1 MIASESGYDVFMS
14 DFFLHENILIRYWV
28 DRCSAYALNGKK
40 IKRAVANIPLSI
52 TPDIQNNTHNFFP
65 DSYNFKKLY
74 IYCKQ
79 QMKIKTTEFINHGVV
94 NVGDLPIPFD
104 MVLNASA
111 LVVVITFVYLK
122 VSWKESIIT
131 PRQEVFN
138 DKQNFIG
145 KLFGIIIL
153 FLLVA
158 PGIFG
163 NESSKTSIAP
173 LILWV
178 FLWIGVPVLGL
189 LFGDIYSKFNPLNLF
204 SLKSDKPESVYFA
217 CVLFIGLTWFELV
230 WRRPGNPLNIAVVL
244 ITLFVCVNLL
254 RYFLKKSLIEVDPL
268 LLLHYLYSKLK
279 LFNSKPYFRSLLDN
293 IGNLAKLRGIE
304 YFVLLMIGTVT
315 YDGLRETTFWYN
327 QFGSRTDDMGFS
339 TMMFL
344 IMNLGTILFYR
355 FACFFAIKV
364 GGSDLE
370 LNHVSNLF
378 GHTMLPIAFAYHVTH
393 YLTLLLFE
401 SQTFFY
407 RFNDPIGIGMNLL
420 NVEEPTINYFIEPL
434 VIWGIQVAVT
444 LLGHML
450 SVVLAHDLAVKLF
463 GHQQSDKTQYIFL
476 FITVALT
483 LQALFVLSVG

>member
-1 MIASESGYDVFMS
+1 MI
-14 DFFLHENILIRYWV
+14 
-28 DRCSAYALNGKK
+28 
-40 IKRAVANIPLSI
+40 IKNSPSL
-52 TPDIQNNTHNFFP
+52 
-65 DSYNFKKLY
+65 
-74 IYCKQ
+74 
-79 QMKIKTTEFINHGVV
+79 NHGVV

-104 MVLNASA
+104 IVLNSSA
-111 LVVVITFVYLK
+111 LVVLITFVYLK

-138 DKQNFIG
+138 DKQSFIG

-163 NESSKTSIAP
+163 NESSKTSVAP

-204 SLKSDKPESVYFA
+204 SLKSNKPESVYFA
-217 CVLFIGLTWFELV
+217 CILFIGLTWFELV
-230 WRRPGNPLNIAVVL
+230 WKEPGNPLNIAIVL

-279 LFNSKPYFRSLLDN
+279 LFNSRPYFRSLLDN
-293 IGNLAKLRGIE
+293 IGNLAKLKGIE

-407 RFNDPIGIGMNLL
+407 RFNDPIGIGMNIL

>member
-1 MIASESGYDVFMS
+1 MIIKNSAS
-14 DFFLHENILIRYWV
+14 L
-28 DRCSAYALNGKK
+28 
-40 IKRAVANIPLSI
+40 
-52 TPDIQNNTHNFFP
+52 
-65 DSYNFKKLY
+65 
-74 IYCKQ
+74 
-79 QMKIKTTEFINHGVV
+79 NHGVV

-104 MVLNASA
+104 IVLNSSA
-111 LVVVITFVYLK
+111 LVVLITFVYLK

-230 WRRPGNPLNIAVVL
+230 WSRPGNPLNIAVVL

-364 GGSDLE
+364 SGSDLE

-407 RFNDPIGIGMNLL
+407 RFNDPIGIGMNIL
-420 NVEEPTINYFIEPL
+420 NVQEPTINYFVEPL

>member
-1 MIASESGYDVFMS
+1 M
-14 DFFLHENILIRYWV
+14 ILIN
-28 DRCSAYALNGKK
+28 SASL
-40 IKRAVANIPLSI
+40 
-52 TPDIQNNTHNFFP
+52 
-65 DSYNFKKLY
+65 
-74 IYCKQ
+74 
-79 QMKIKTTEFINHGVV
+79 NHGVV

-104 MVLNASA
+104 IVLNSSA
-111 LVVVITFVYLK
+111 LVVLITFVYLK

-131 PRQEVFN
+131 TRQEIFN
-138 DKQNFIG
+138 DKQSFIG

-217 CVLFIGLTWFELV
+217 CILFIGLTWFELV
-230 WRRPGNPLNIAVVL
+230 WRKPGNPLNIAIVL
-244 ITLFVCVNLL
+244 ITLFICVNLL

-279 LFNSKPYFRSLLDN
+279 LFNSRPYFRSLLDN

-364 GGSDLE
+364 GGSDLK

-407 RFNDPIGIGMNLL
+407 RFNDPIGIGMNIL

>member
-1 MIASESGYDVFMS
+1 MIIKNSAS
-14 DFFLHENILIRYWV
+14 L
-28 DRCSAYALNGKK
+28 
-40 IKRAVANIPLSI
+40 
-52 TPDIQNNTHNFFP
+52 
-65 DSYNFKKLY
+65 
-74 IYCKQ
+74 
-79 QMKIKTTEFINHGVV
+79 NHGVV

-104 MVLNASA
+104 IVLNSSA
-111 LVVVITFVYLK
+111 LVVLITFVYLK

-217 CVLFIGLTWFELV
+217 CILFIGLTWFELV
-230 WRRPGNPLNIAVVL
+230 WRKPGNPLNIAIVL
-244 ITLFVCVNLL
+244 ITLFICVNLL

-279 LFNSKPYFRSLLDN
+279 LFNSRPYFRSLLDN

-407 RFNDPIGIGMNLL
+407 RFNDPIGIGMNVL

>member
-1 MIASESGYDVFMS
+1 MIIKNSAS
-14 DFFLHENILIRYWV
+14 L
-28 DRCSAYALNGKK
+28 
-40 IKRAVANIPLSI
+40 
-52 TPDIQNNTHNFFP
+52 
-65 DSYNFKKLY
+65 
-74 IYCKQ
+74 
-79 QMKIKTTEFINHGVV
+79 NHGVV

-104 MVLNASA
+104 IVLNSSA
-111 LVVVITFVYLK
+111 LVVLITFVYLK

-138 DKQNFIG
+138 DRQNFIG

-163 NESSKTSIAP
+163 NESSKTSVAP

-204 SLKSDKPESVYFA
+204 SLKSEKPESVYFA
-217 CVLFIGLTWFELV
+217 CILFIGLTWFELV
-230 WRRPGNPLNIAVVL
+230 WRKPGNPLNIAIVL

-279 LFNSKPYFRSLLDN
+279 LFNSRPYFRSLLDN
-293 IGNLAKLRGIE
+293 IGNLAKLKGIE

-364 GGSDLE
+364 GGSDLK

-407 RFNDPIGIGMNLL
+407 RFNDPIGIGMNIL
-420 NVEEPTINYFIEPL
+420 NVQEPTISYFVEPL

-450 SVVLAHDLAVKLF
+450 SVVLAHDLSVKLF

>member
-1 MIASESGYDVFMS
+1 MIIKNTAS
-14 DFFLHENILIRYWV
+14 L
-28 DRCSAYALNGKK
+28 
-40 IKRAVANIPLSI
+40 
-52 TPDIQNNTHNFFP
+52 
-65 DSYNFKKLY
+65 
-74 IYCKQ
+74 
-79 QMKIKTTEFINHGVV
+79 NHGVV

-104 MVLNASA
+104 IVLNSSA
-111 LVVVITFVYLK
+111 LVVLITFVYLK

-163 NESSKTSIAP
+163 NESSKTSVAP

-189 LFGDIYSKFNPLNLF
+189 LFGDIYSKF
-204 SLKSDKPESVYFA
+204 
-217 CVLFIGLTWFELV
+217 
-230 WRRPGNPLNIAVVL
+230 
-244 ITLFVCVNLL
+244 
-254 RYFLKKSLIEVDPL
+254 DPL

-279 LFNSKPYFRSLLDN
+279 LFNSRPYFRSLLDN
-293 IGNLAKLRGIE
+293 IGNLAKLKGIE

-407 RFNDPIGIGMNLL
+407 RFNDPIGIGMNIL

>member
-1 MIASESGYDVFMS
+1 MIIKNSAS
-14 DFFLHENILIRYWV
+14 L
-28 DRCSAYALNGKK
+28 
-40 IKRAVANIPLSI
+40 
-52 TPDIQNNTHNFFP
+52 
-65 DSYNFKKLY
+65 
-74 IYCKQ
+74 
-79 QMKIKTTEFINHGVV
+79 NHGVV

-104 MVLNASA
+104 MVLNSSA
-111 LVVVITFVYLK
+111 LVVLITFVYLK
-122 VSWKESIIT
+122 VSWKESIVT

-163 NESSKTSIAP
+163 NESSKTSVAP

-204 SLKSDKPESVYFA
+204 SLKSNKPESVYFA
-217 CVLFIGLTWFELV
+217 CILFIGLTWFELV
-230 WRRPGNPLNIAVVL
+230 WKEPGNPLNIAIVL

-279 LFNSKPYFRSLLDN
+279 LFNSRPYFRSLLDN
-293 IGNLAKLRGIE
+293 IGNLAKLKGIE

-407 RFNDPIGIGMNLL
+407 RFNDPIGIGMNIL

>member
-1 MIASESGYDVFMS
+1 MIIKNTAS
-14 DFFLHENILIRYWV
+14 L
-28 DRCSAYALNGKK
+28 
-40 IKRAVANIPLSI
+40 
-52 TPDIQNNTHNFFP
+52 
-65 DSYNFKKLY
+65 
-74 IYCKQ
+74 
-79 QMKIKTTEFINHGVV
+79 NHGVV

-104 MVLNASA
+104 MVLNSSA
-111 LVVVITFVYLK
+111 LVLLITFVYLK
-122 VSWKESIIT
+122 VSWKESIVT
-131 PRQEVFN
+131 PIQEVFN

-163 NESSKTSIAP
+163 NESSKTSVAP

-204 SLKSDKPESVYFA
+204 SLKSEKPESVYFA
-217 CVLFIGLTWFELV
+217 CILFIGLTWFELV
-230 WRRPGNPLNIAVVL
+230 WRKPGNPLNIAIVL
-244 ITLFVCVNLL
+244 ITLFVSVNLL

-279 LFNSKPYFRSLLDN
+279 LFNSRPYFRSLLDN
-293 IGNLAKLRGIE
+293 IGNLAKLKGIE

-407 RFNDPIGIGMNLL
+407 RFNDPIGIGMNIL

>member
-1 MIASESGYDVFMS
+1 M
-14 DFFLHENILIRYWV
+14 
-28 DRCSAYALNGKK
+28 
-40 IKRAVANIPLSI
+40 
-52 TPDIQNNTHNFFP
+52 
-65 DSYNFKKLY
+65 
-74 IYCKQ
+74 
-79 QMKIKTTEFINHGVV
+79 
-94 NVGDLPIPFD
+94 
-104 MVLNASA
+104 
-111 LVVVITFVYLK
+111 ITFVYLK

-204 SLKSDKPESVYFA
+204 SLKSNKPESVYFA
-217 CVLFIGLTWFELV
+217 CILFIGLTWFELV
-230 WRRPGNPLNIAVVL
+230 WKEPGNPLNIAIVL

-293 IGNLAKLRGIE
+293 IGNLAKLKGIE

-364 GGSDLE
+364 GGSDLK

-407 RFNDPIGIGMNLL
+407 RFNDPIGIGMNIL

>member
-1 MIASESGYDVFMS
+1 M
-14 DFFLHENILIRYWV
+14 ILIN
-28 DRCSAYALNGKK
+28 SASL
-40 IKRAVANIPLSI
+40 
-52 TPDIQNNTHNFFP
+52 
-65 DSYNFKKLY
+65 
-74 IYCKQ
+74 
-79 QMKIKTTEFINHGVV
+79 NHGVV

-104 MVLNASA
+104 IVLNSSA
-111 LVVVITFVYLK
+111 LVVLITFVYLK

-163 NESSKTSIAP
+163 DESSKTSVAP

-217 CVLFIGLTWFELV
+217 CILFIGLTWFELV

-293 IGNLAKLRGIE
+293 IGNLAKLKGIE

-378 GHTMLPIAFAYHVTH
+378 GHTMRPIAFAYHVTH

-407 RFNDPIGIGMNLL
+407 RFNDPIGIGMNVL

>member
-1 MIASESGYDVFMS
+1 M
-14 DFFLHENILIRYWV
+14 ILIN
-28 DRCSAYALNGKK
+28 SASL
-40 IKRAVANIPLSI
+40 
-52 TPDIQNNTHNFFP
+52 
-65 DSYNFKKLY
+65 
-74 IYCKQ
+74 
-79 QMKIKTTEFINHGVV
+79 NHGVV

-104 MVLNASA
+104 IVLNSSA
-111 LVVVITFVYLK
+111 LVVLITFVYLK

-145 KLFGIIIL
+145 KMFGIIIL

-163 NESSKTSIAP
+163 DESSKTSVAP

-217 CVLFIGLTWFELV
+217 CILFIGLTWFELV

-279 LFNSKPYFRSLLDN
+279 LFNSRPYFRSLLDN
-293 IGNLAKLRGIE
+293 IGNLAKLKGIE

-407 RFNDPIGIGMNLL
+407 RFNDPIGIGMNIL

>member
-1 MIASESGYDVFMS
+1 MIIKNTAS
-14 DFFLHENILIRYWV
+14 L
-28 DRCSAYALNGKK
+28 
-40 IKRAVANIPLSI
+40 
-52 TPDIQNNTHNFFP
+52 
-65 DSYNFKKLY
+65 
-74 IYCKQ
+74 
-79 QMKIKTTEFINHGVV
+79 NHGVV

-104 MVLNASA
+104 IVLNSSA
-111 LVVVITFVYLK
+111 LVVLITFVYLK
-122 VSWKESIIT
+122 VSWKESIVT

-217 CVLFIGLTWFELV
+217 CILFIGLTWFELV
-230 WRRPGNPLNIAVVL
+230 WRKPGNPLNIAIVL
-244 ITLFVCVNLL
+244 ITLFICVNLL

-279 LFNSKPYFRSLLDN
+279 LFNSRPYFRSLLDN

-344 IMNLGTILFYR
+344 MMNLGTILFYR

-364 GGSDLE
+364 GGSDLK

-407 RFNDPIGIGMNLL
+407 RFNDPIGIGMNIL
-420 NVEEPTINYFIEPL
+420 NVEEPTIDYFIEPL

>member
-1 MIASESGYDVFMS
+1 MIIKNSAS
-14 DFFLHENILIRYWV
+14 L
-28 DRCSAYALNGKK
+28 
-40 IKRAVANIPLSI
+40 
-52 TPDIQNNTHNFFP
+52 
-65 DSYNFKKLY
+65 
-74 IYCKQ
+74 
-79 QMKIKTTEFINHGVV
+79 NHGVV

-104 MVLNASA
+104 IVLNSSA
-111 LVVVITFVYLK
+111 LVVLITFVYLK

-153 FLLVA
+153 FLLIA

-163 NESSKTSIAP
+163 NESSKTSVAP

-217 CVLFIGLTWFELV
+217 CILFIGLTWFELV
-230 WRRPGNPLNIAVVL
+230 WRKPGNPLNIAIVL
-244 ITLFVCVNLL
+244 ITLFICVNLL

-279 LFNSKPYFRSLLDN
+279 LFNSRPYFRSLLDN

-327 QFGSRTDDMGFS
+327 QFGSRTDDIGFS

-407 RFNDPIGIGMNLL
+407 RFNDPIGIGMNVL

>member
-1 MIASESGYDVFMS
+1 MIIKNSAS
-14 DFFLHENILIRYWV
+14 L
-28 DRCSAYALNGKK
+28 
-40 IKRAVANIPLSI
+40 
-52 TPDIQNNTHNFFP
+52 
-65 DSYNFKKLY
+65 
-74 IYCKQ
+74 
-79 QMKIKTTEFINHGVV
+79 NHGVV

-104 MVLNASA
+104 IVLNSSA
-111 LVVVITFVYLK
+111 LVVLITFVYLK

-138 DKQNFIG
+138 DKQSFIG

-204 SLKSDKPESVYFA
+204 SLKSNKPESVYFA
-217 CVLFIGLTWFELV
+217 CILFIGLTWFELV
-230 WRRPGNPLNIAVVL
+230 WRKPGNPLNIAIVL

-279 LFNSKPYFRSLLDN
+279 LFNSRPYFRSLLDN

-407 RFNDPIGIGMNLL
+407 RFNDPIGIGMNVL

>member
-1 MIASESGYDVFMS
+1 MILKNSAS
-14 DFFLHENILIRYWV
+14 L
-28 DRCSAYALNGKK
+28 
-40 IKRAVANIPLSI
+40 
-52 TPDIQNNTHNFFP
+52 
-65 DSYNFKKLY
+65 
-74 IYCKQ
+74 
-79 QMKIKTTEFINHGVV
+79 NHGVV

-104 MVLNASA
+104 IVLNSSA
-111 LVVVITFVYLK
+111 LVVLITFVYLK

-163 NESSKTSIAP
+163 NESSKTSVAP

-230 WRRPGNPLNIAVVL
+230 WSRPGNPLNIAVVL
-244 ITLFVCVNLL
+244 ITLFICVNLL

-279 LFNSKPYFRSLLDN
+279 LFNSRPYFRSLLDN

-364 GGSDLE
+364 SGSDLE

-407 RFNDPIGIGMNLL
+407 RFNDPIGIGMNIL
-420 NVEEPTINYFIEPL
+420 NVQEPTINYFVEPL

>member
-1 MIASESGYDVFMS
+1 MI
-14 DFFLHENILIRYWV
+14 I
-28 DRCSAYALNGKK
+28 
-40 IKRAVANIPLSI
+40 
-52 TPDIQNNTHNFFP
+52 NNLVTF
-65 DSYNFKKLY
+65 
-74 IYCKQ
+74 
-79 QMKIKTTEFINHGVV
+79 NHGVV

-104 MVLNASA
+104 IVLNSSA
-111 LVVVITFVYLK
+111 LVVLITFVYLK

-131 PRQEVFN
+131 PRPEVFN

-153 FLLVA
+153 FLLIA

-163 NESSKTSIAP
+163 NESSKTSVAP

-189 LFGDIYSKFNPLNLF
+189 FFGDIYSKFNPLNLF

-217 CVLFIGLTWFELV
+217 CILFIGLTWFELV
-230 WRRPGNPLNIAVVL
+230 WRKPGNPLNIAIVL

-279 LFNSKPYFRSLLDN
+279 LFNSRPYFRSLLDN

-355 FACFFAIKV
+355 FACVFAIKV
-364 GGSDLE
+364 GGSNLE

-407 RFNDPIGIGMNLL
+407 RFNDPIGIGMNIL
-420 NVEEPTINYFIEPL
+420 NAQEPTINYFVEPL

>member
-1 MIASESGYDVFMS
+1 MIIKNSAS
-14 DFFLHENILIRYWV
+14 L
-28 DRCSAYALNGKK
+28 
-40 IKRAVANIPLSI
+40 
-52 TPDIQNNTHNFFP
+52 
-65 DSYNFKKLY
+65 
-74 IYCKQ
+74 
-79 QMKIKTTEFINHGVV
+79 NHGVV

-104 MVLNASA
+104 IVLNSSA
-111 LVVVITFVYLK
+111 LVVLITFVYLK

-163 NESSKTSIAP
+163 NESSKTSVAP

-217 CVLFIGLTWFELV
+217 CILFIGLTWFELV

-279 LFNSKPYFRSLLDN
+279 LFNSRPYFRSLLDN

-407 RFNDPIGIGMNLL
+407 RFNDPIGIGMNIL

>member
-1 MIASESGYDVFMS
+1 MIIKNTAS
-14 DFFLHENILIRYWV
+14 L
-28 DRCSAYALNGKK
+28 
-40 IKRAVANIPLSI
+40 
-52 TPDIQNNTHNFFP
+52 
-65 DSYNFKKLY
+65 
-74 IYCKQ
+74 
-79 QMKIKTTEFINHGVV
+79 NHGVV

-104 MVLNASA
+104 IVLNSSA
-111 LVVVITFVYLK
+111 LVVLITFVYLK
-122 VSWKESIIT
+122 VSWKESIVT

-145 KLFGIIIL
+145 KLFGVIIL

-163 NESSKTSIAP
+163 NESSKTSVAP

-204 SLKSDKPESVYFA
+204 SLKSEKPESVYFA
-217 CVLFIGLTWFELV
+217 CILFIGLTWFELV
-230 WRRPGNPLNIAVVL
+230 WRKPGNPLNIAIVL

-279 LFNSKPYFRSLLDN
+279 LFNSRPYFRSLLDN
-293 IGNLAKLRGIE
+293 IGNLAKLKGIE

-407 RFNDPIGIGMNLL
+407 RFNDPIGIGMNIL

>member
-1 MIASESGYDVFMS
+1 MIIKNSAS
-14 DFFLHENILIRYWV
+14 L
-28 DRCSAYALNGKK
+28 
-40 IKRAVANIPLSI
+40 
-52 TPDIQNNTHNFFP
+52 
-65 DSYNFKKLY
+65 
-74 IYCKQ
+74 
-79 QMKIKTTEFINHGVV
+79 NHGVV

-104 MVLNASA
+104 IVLNSSA
-111 LVVVITFVYLK
+111 LVVLITFVYLK

-138 DKQNFIG
+138 DKQSFIG

-204 SLKSDKPESVYFA
+204 SLKSEKPESVYFA
-217 CVLFIGLTWFELV
+217 CILFIGLTWFELV
-230 WRRPGNPLNIAVVL
+230 WRKPGNPLNIAIVL

-279 LFNSKPYFRSLLDN
+279 LFNSRPYFRSLLDN
-293 IGNLAKLRGIE
+293 IGNLAKLKGIE

-407 RFNDPIGIGMNLL
+407 RFNDPIGIGMNVL

-434 VIWGIQVAVT
+434 VIWVIQVVVT

>member
-1 MIASESGYDVFMS
+1 MI
-14 DFFLHENILIRYWV
+14 I
-28 DRCSAYALNGKK
+28 
-40 IKRAVANIPLSI
+40 
-52 TPDIQNNTHNFFP
+52 NNLVSF
-65 DSYNFKKLY
+65 
-74 IYCKQ
+74 
-79 QMKIKTTEFINHGVV
+79 NHGVV

-104 MVLNASA
+104 IVLNSSA
-111 LVVVITFVYLK
+111 LVVLITFVYLK

-131 PRQEVFN
+131 PRPEVFN

-153 FLLVA
+153 FLLIA

-163 NESSKTSIAP
+163 NESSKTSVAP

-189 LFGDIYSKFNPLNLF
+189 FFGDIYSKFNPLNLF

-217 CVLFIGLTWFELV
+217 CILFIGLTWFELV
-230 WRRPGNPLNIAVVL
+230 WRKPGNPLNIAIVL

-279 LFNSKPYFRSLLDN
+279 LFNSRPYFRSLLDN

-364 GGSDLE
+364 GGSNLE
-370 LNHVSNLF
+370 LKHVSNLF

-407 RFNDPIGIGMNLL
+407 RFNDPIGIGMNIF
-420 NVEEPTINYFIEPL
+420 NVQEPTISYFVEPL

>member
-1 MIASESGYDVFMS
+1 MIIK
-14 DFFLHENILIRYWV
+14 N
-28 DRCSAYALNGKK
+28 SATL
-40 IKRAVANIPLSI
+40 
-52 TPDIQNNTHNFFP
+52 
-65 DSYNFKKLY
+65 
-74 IYCKQ
+74 
-79 QMKIKTTEFINHGVV
+79 NHGVV

-104 MVLNASA
+104 IVLNSSA
-111 LVVVITFVYLK
+111 LVVLITFVYLK

-138 DKQNFIG
+138 DRQNFIG

-163 NESSKTSIAP
+163 NESSKTSVAP

-204 SLKSDKPESVYFA
+204 SLKSEKPESVYFA
-217 CVLFIGLTWFELV
+217 CILFIGLTWFELV
-230 WRRPGNPLNIAVVL
+230 WRKPGNPLNIAIVL

-279 LFNSKPYFRSLLDN
+279 LFNSRPYFRSLLDN
-293 IGNLAKLRGIE
+293 IGNLAKLKGIE

-364 GGSDLE
+364 GGSDLK

-407 RFNDPIGIGMNLL
+407 RFNDPIGIGMNIL

-450 SVVLAHDLAVKLF
+450 SVVLAHDLSVKLF

>member
-1 MIASESGYDVFMS
+1 M
-14 DFFLHENILIRYWV
+14 ILIN
-28 DRCSAYALNGKK
+28 SASL
-40 IKRAVANIPLSI
+40 
-52 TPDIQNNTHNFFP
+52 
-65 DSYNFKKLY
+65 
-74 IYCKQ
+74 
-79 QMKIKTTEFINHGVV
+79 NHGVV

-104 MVLNASA
+104 IVLNSSA
-111 LVVVITFVYLK
+111 LVVLITFVYLK

-145 KLFGIIIL
+145 KLFGIMIL

-163 NESSKTSIAP
+163 NESSKTSVAP

-204 SLKSDKPESVYFA
+204 SLKSNKPESVYFA
-217 CVLFIGLTWFELV
+217 CILFIGLTWFELV
-230 WRRPGNPLNIAVVL
+230 WKEPGNPLNIAFAL

-293 IGNLAKLRGIE
+293 IGNLAKLKGIE

-407 RFNDPIGIGMNLL
+407 RFNDPIGIGMNIL

>member
-1 MIASESGYDVFMS
+1 M
-14 DFFLHENILIRYWV
+14 ILIN
-28 DRCSAYALNGKK
+28 SASL
-40 IKRAVANIPLSI
+40 
-52 TPDIQNNTHNFFP
+52 
-65 DSYNFKKLY
+65 
-74 IYCKQ
+74 
-79 QMKIKTTEFINHGVV
+79 NHGVV

-104 MVLNASA
+104 IVLNSSA
-111 LVVVITFVYLK
+111 LVVLITFVYLK

-163 NESSKTSIAP
+163 NESSKTSVAP

-230 WRRPGNPLNIAVVL
+230 WSRPGNPLNIAVVL

-279 LFNSKPYFRSLLDN
+279 LFNSKPYFLSLLDN

-364 GGSDLE
+364 SGSDLE

-407 RFNDPIGIGMNLL
+407 RFNDPIGIGMNIL
-420 NVEEPTINYFIEPL
+420 NVQEPTINYFVEPL

>member
-1 MIASESGYDVFMS
+1 M
-14 DFFLHENILIRYWV
+14 ILIN
-28 DRCSAYALNGKK
+28 SASL
-40 IKRAVANIPLSI
+40 
-52 TPDIQNNTHNFFP
+52 
-65 DSYNFKKLY
+65 
-74 IYCKQ
+74 
-79 QMKIKTTEFINHGVV
+79 NHGVV

-104 MVLNASA
+104 IVLNSSA
-111 LVVVITFVYLK
+111 LVVLITFVYLK

-163 NESSKTSIAP
+163 NESSKTSVAP

-364 GGSDLE
+364 SGSDLE

-378 GHTMLPIAFAYHVTH
+378 GHTMLPIAFSYHVTH

-407 RFNDPIGIGMNLL
+407 RFNDPIGIGMNIL
-420 NVEEPTINYFIEPL
+420 NVQEPTINYFVEPL

>member
-1 MIASESGYDVFMS
+1 MIIKNSAS
-14 DFFLHENILIRYWV
+14 L
-28 DRCSAYALNGKK
+28 
-40 IKRAVANIPLSI
+40 
-52 TPDIQNNTHNFFP
+52 
-65 DSYNFKKLY
+65 
-74 IYCKQ
+74 
-79 QMKIKTTEFINHGVV
+79 NHGVV

-104 MVLNASA
+104 IVLNSSA
-111 LVVVITFVYLK
+111 LVVLITFVYLK

-163 NESSKTSIAP
+163 NESSKTSVAP

-217 CVLFIGLTWFELV
+217 CILFIGLTWFELV
-230 WRRPGNPLNIAVVL
+230 WRKPGNPLNIAIVL
-244 ITLFVCVNLL
+244 ITLFICVNLL

-279 LFNSKPYFRSLLDN
+279 LFNSRPYFRSLLDN

-407 RFNDPIGIGMNLL
+407 RFNDPIGIGMNIL

>member
-1 MIASESGYDVFMS
+1 M
-14 DFFLHENILIRYWV
+14 ILIS
-28 DRCSAYALNGKK
+28 SASL
-40 IKRAVANIPLSI
+40 
-52 TPDIQNNTHNFFP
+52 
-65 DSYNFKKLY
+65 
-74 IYCKQ
+74 
-79 QMKIKTTEFINHGVV
+79 NHGVV

-104 MVLNASA
+104 IVLNSSA
-111 LVVVITFVYLK
+111 LVVLITFVYLK

-163 NESSKTSIAP
+163 NESSKTSVAP

-204 SLKSDKPESVYFA
+204 SLKSEKPESVYFA
-217 CVLFIGLTWFELV
+217 CILFIGLTWFELV
-230 WRRPGNPLNIAVVL
+230 WKEPGNPLNIAIVL

-279 LFNSKPYFRSLLDN
+279 LFNSRPYFRSLLDN
-293 IGNLAKLRGIE
+293 IGNLAKLKGIE

-407 RFNDPIGIGMNLL
+407 RFNDPIGIGMNIL

>member
-1 MIASESGYDVFMS
+1 MIIKNSAS
-14 DFFLHENILIRYWV
+14 L
-28 DRCSAYALNGKK
+28 
-40 IKRAVANIPLSI
+40 
-52 TPDIQNNTHNFFP
+52 
-65 DSYNFKKLY
+65 
-74 IYCKQ
+74 
-79 QMKIKTTEFINHGVV
+79 NHGVV

-104 MVLNASA
+104 IVLNSSA
-111 LVVVITFVYLK
+111 LVVLITFVYLK

-163 NESSKTSIAP
+163 DESSKTSVAP

-217 CVLFIGLTWFELV
+217 CILFIGLTWFELV

-407 RFNDPIGIGMNLL
+407 RFNDPIGIGMNIL

>member
-1 MIASESGYDVFMS
+1 MIIKNSAS
-14 DFFLHENILIRYWV
+14 L
-28 DRCSAYALNGKK
+28 
-40 IKRAVANIPLSI
+40 
-52 TPDIQNNTHNFFP
+52 
-65 DSYNFKKLY
+65 
-74 IYCKQ
+74 
-79 QMKIKTTEFINHGVV
+79 NHGVV

-104 MVLNASA
+104 IVLNSSA
-111 LVVVITFVYLK
+111 LVVLITFVYLK

-153 FLLVA
+153 FLLIA

-163 NESSKTSIAP
+163 NESSKTSVAP

-217 CVLFIGLTWFELV
+217 CILFIGLTWFELV

-364 GGSDLE
+364 GGSDLK

-407 RFNDPIGIGMNLL
+407 RFNDPIGIGMNIL

>member
-1 MIASESGYDVFMS
+1 M
-14 DFFLHENILIRYWV
+14 ILIN
-28 DRCSAYALNGKK
+28 SASL
-40 IKRAVANIPLSI
+40 
-52 TPDIQNNTHNFFP
+52 
-65 DSYNFKKLY
+65 
-74 IYCKQ
+74 
-79 QMKIKTTEFINHGVV
+79 NHGVV

-104 MVLNASA
+104 IVLNSSA
-111 LVVVITFVYLK
+111 LVVLITFVYLK

-163 NESSKTSIAP
+163 NESSKTSVAP

-230 WRRPGNPLNIAVVL
+230 WSRPGNPLNIAVVL

-279 LFNSKPYFRSLLDN
+279 LFNSKPYFRSLLVN

-364 GGSDLE
+364 SGSDLE

-407 RFNDPIGIGMNLL
+407 RFNDPIGIGMNIL
-420 NVEEPTINYFIEPL
+420 NVQEPTINYFVEPL